1 MMTVSPELNPNFG
14 SDQEFRD
21 EAGSKVLGMTNH
33 RA

>member
-1 MMTVSPELNPNFG
+1 MMAASPELNPDFG

-21 EAGSKVLGMTNH
+21 EAGSRVLGMTNH